1 MTRLRAA
8 SRSIATLAA
17 ACGGLAAFGET
28 SNLDALF
35 PAPPE
40 VRKILDQSCVFC
52 HGEVIDGEAEIREDL
67 DLSTDEKARETLG
80 HLGDAIEMIET
91 GEMPHEA
98 KLSFR
103 LRKRPEMRERLEQI
117 RADYDES
124 GSREVLLAWLKK
136 AL

>member
-1 MTRLRAA
+1 MIRFRPLSRA
-8 SRSIATLAA
+8 IATLAA
-17 ACGGLAAFGET
+17 ASGASAAFGE
-28 SNLDALF
+28 SKLDALF

-40 VRKILDQSCVFC
+40 VRAILDQSCVFC

-80 HLGDAIEMIET
+80 HLEDAIEMIES

-103 LRKRPEMRERLEQI
+103 LRKRPEMRARLEQI

>member
-1 MTRLRAA
+1 MTPSRALR
-8 SRSIATLAA
+8 RSIVLLAA
-17 ACGGLAAFGET
+17 ASGAIAAFGD
-28 SNLDALF
+28 SKLDALF

-40 VRKILDQSCVFC
+40 VRKVLDQSCVFC

-80 HLGDAIEMIET
+80 HIEDAIEMIES

-103 LRKRPEMRERLEQI
+103 LRKQPEMRERLERI
-117 RADYDES
+117 RAEYDES
-124 GSREVLLAWLKK
+124 GGREVLLEWLKQ